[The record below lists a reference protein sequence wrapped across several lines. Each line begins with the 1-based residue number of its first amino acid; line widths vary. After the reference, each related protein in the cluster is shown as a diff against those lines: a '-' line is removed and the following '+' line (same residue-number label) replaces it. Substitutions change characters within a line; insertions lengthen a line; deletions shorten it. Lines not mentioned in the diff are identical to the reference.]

1 MRSDRFRFVH
11 PLHLSLRLAELL
23 HQRQRLAAETSAES
37 TSLASAEEFNQF
49 VSFQFEELLEV
60 NAAVGE
66 LSERLLRLLGRVG
79 DQGVFFGRVLFRSLF
94 LMKSERVSLRCET
107 KSSEEKKQAPKEG
120 RRRREKCTKTARA
133 KPRREH
139 PFAARARD
147 YRVKNHAPRDETVS
161 PRFHPLQR
169 LALRKRKFA
178 RSSVS
183 FAARHIFFIRIA
195 EKKKDARKQK
205 KKPSRARTRIRPPLA
220 GFARC
225 VGFRAEFARG
235 FMRFLSTHEH
245 L

>member
-66 LSERLLRLLGRVG
+66 LFERLLRLLGRVG

-107 KSSEEKKQAPKEG
+107 KSRGKETSPKREA
-120 RRRREKCTKTARA
+120 RRREKCTK
-133 KPRREH
+133 KPR
-139 PFAARARD
+139 AR
-147 YRVKNHAPRDETVS
+147 NP
-161 PRFHPLQR
+161 
-169 LALRKRKFA
+169 
-178 RSSVS
+178 
-183 FAARHIFFIRIA
+183 
-195 EKKKDARKQK
+195 DANVH
-205 KKPSRARTRIRPPLA
+205 SPLA
-220 GFARC
+220 REIIA
-225 VGFRAEFARG
+225 
-235 FMRFLSTHEH
+235 
-245 L
+245 